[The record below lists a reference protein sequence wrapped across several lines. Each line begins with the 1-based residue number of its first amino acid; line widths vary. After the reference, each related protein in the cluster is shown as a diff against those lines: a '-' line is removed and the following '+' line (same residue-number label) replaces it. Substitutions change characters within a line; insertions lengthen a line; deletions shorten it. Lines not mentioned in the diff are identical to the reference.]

1 MVAQKGFRLVGR
13 TVLITGAS
21 SGLGE
26 HFARLAAAEGGKVVA
41 GARRVDRL
49 HQLAGDIAAAGGQ
62 CLPVALDVA
71 DEGSVIEAFDRAEEA
86 FGLVTS
92 VVANAGINKSG
103 LALDLPVQDH
113 DDLFSVNVRG
123 VFLTARE
130 AARRL
135 VAAGRAEEGR
145 VVLISSITAHVA
157 SPGLVA
163 YSASKAAVSHLGR
176 QLAREWA
183 RTGPN
188 VSVISPGY
196 VATELAGDWFDSEAG
211 QKQLK
216 SWPRRRLMEADALD
230 EALVWLLS
238 DQSRYVTGTEITI
251 DDGQSL

>member
-1 MVAQKGFRLVGR
+1 MLV
-13 TVLITGAS
+13 TGAS

-26 HFARLAAAEGGKVVA
+26 RFARIAAAEGAKVVA

-49 HQLAGDIAAAGGQ
+49 QQLADHIVRDGGQ
-62 CLPVALDVA
+62 CFPVALDVA
-71 DEGSVIEAFDRAEEA
+71 DEGSIVQAFERAEEA
-86 FGLVTS
+86 FGAVTS
-92 VVANAGINKSG
+92 VVANAGVNKSG
-103 LALDLPVQDH
+103 LAVDLLMQDY

-123 VFLTARE
+123 VFMTARE

-135 VAAGRAEEGR
+135 LAVGRAEEGR
-145 VVLISSITAHVA
+145 IVLISSITANVT
-157 SPGLVA
+157 SPGLAA

-188 VSVISPGY
+188 VTVLSPGY

-211 QKQLK
+211 QKQVR
-216 SWPRRRLMEADALD
+216 SWPRRRPMNADALD

-238 DQSRYVTGTEITI
+238 NQSRFVTGTDITI